1 MADSNQS
8 ADTQQGG
15 SGDDFKIEIRRPQ
28 RYIDFATILGLVFAL
43 ALIATAILIGQSNAN
58 FFNASAMFIV
68 VFGTMAVTSVSY
80 TGEEL
85 GKAWRIIA
93 ASFLRRVHNPGQV
106 AHQLLDLAV
115 MTRKRGL
122 LALTSVED
130 ELAKDPFLNYAAQM
144 AADGI
149 EADEIDRIIS
159 QDIDSQVER
168 HRISAGIVR
177 RASEIAPG
185 MGLIGTLV
193 GLVQMLAQLENPES
207 VGPAMAVAL
216 LTTFYGAVLGTVV
229 LGPLAA
235 KLERNANQD
244 MLVKSLIREAMTGIA
259 RQENTRRLEMTL
271 NSILPPKDRIRYF
284 N

>member
-1 MADSNQS
+1 MADTNQS
-8 ADTQQGG
+8 AGTQQGE
-15 SGDDFKIEIRRPQ
+15 SKEDFNITIRKPK
-28 RYIDFATILGLVFAL
+28 RYIDFATIFGLIFAL
-43 ALIATAILIGQSNAN
+43 GLIATAIMIGQSNAN

-68 VFGTMAVTSVSY
+68 IFGTMAVTSVSY

-85 GKAWRIIA
+85 GKAWKIIA
-93 ASFLRRVHNPGQV
+93 DSFRRHVQDPATV
-106 AHQLLDLAV
+106 ARQLLDLAV

-130 ELAKDPFLNYAAQM
+130 ELSKDPFLNYTTQM
-144 AADGI
+144 VADGI
-149 EADEIDRIIS
+149 EADEIERIIS

-168 HRISAGIVR
+168 HRTSAGVVR

-244 MLVKSLIREAMTGIA
+244 MLIKSLIREAMTGIA

-284 N
+284 D